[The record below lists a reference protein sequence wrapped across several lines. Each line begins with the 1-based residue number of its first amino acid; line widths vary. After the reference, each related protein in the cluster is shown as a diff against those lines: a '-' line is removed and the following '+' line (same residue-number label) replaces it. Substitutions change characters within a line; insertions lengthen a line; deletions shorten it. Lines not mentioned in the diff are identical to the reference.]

1 MGLVSLE
8 AAKAFAE
15 VSTDRLDDKLTA
27 MLRGAEDA
35 VRAHCGRDLTDGF
48 ESKSRTYYPPMAE
61 LGTTR
66 IALPERPVTA
76 ITSIH
81 IDSTGYFGV
90 PSGAFASDTEQTSGT
105 QYVLEMED
113 GTTSSSGVVIK
124 LPGILGG
131 SATAPSSQA
140 SVWPTYTGGV
150 KIIYTGGY
158 VPRPNASATMPRL
171 IEMAVCTLF
180 REIWGTSKE
189 GMPLESQAVLA
200 MSYQVANDAI
210 TRMSSVQ
217 KWLSSFREASL

>member
-1 MGLVSLE
+1 
-8 AAKAFAE
+8 
-15 VSTDRLDDKLTA
+15 

-48 ESKSRTYYPPMAE
+48 ESKSRTYYPPMTE

-150 KIIYTGGY
+150 KIVYTGGY

-171 IEMAVCTLF
+171 IEMAICTLF
-180 REIWGTSKE
+180 REIWVTSKE

>member
-48 ESKSRTYYPPMAE
+48 ESKSRTYYPPMTE

-171 IEMAVCTLF
+171 IEMAICTLF
-180 REIWGTSKE
+180 REIWVTSKE

>member
-150 KIIYTGGY
+150 KIVYTGGY

-180 REIWGTSKE
+180 REIWVTSKE

>member
-1 MGLVSLE
+1 MGLVSLTE
-8 AAKAFAE
+8 AKTFAE
-15 VSTDRLDDKLTA
+15 VFTDRLDDKLTT

-90 PSGAFASDTEQTSGT
+90 PSGAFASDSEQPSGT
-105 QYVLEMED
+105 QYVLEMEE

-180 REIWGTSKE
+180 REIWVTSKE

>member
-180 REIWGTSKE
+180 REIWVTSKE

>member
-1 MGLVSLE
+1 MGIISLE

-35 VRAHCGRDLTDGF
+35 VRAHCGRKETDGF
-48 ESKSRTYYPPMAE
+48 ESKSRTYYPHLSE

-90 PSGAFASDTEQTSGT
+90 PSGAFASDTEQTNGT
-105 QYVLEMED
+105 QYVLELDD
-113 GTTSSSGVVIK
+113 GVSSASGVIIK

-150 KIIYTGGY
+150 KIVYTGGY

-171 IEMAVCTLF
+171 LEMAVMTLF
-180 REIWGTSKE
+180 RECWVTSKE
-189 GMPLESQAVLA
+189 GMPLESESILA

-210 TRMSSVQ
+210 SRLSSVQ
-217 KWLSSFREASL
+217 KWLSSYREPSI

>member
-8 AAKAFAE
+8 SAKAFAE

-35 VRAHCGRDLTDGF
+35 VRAHCGRKETDGF
-48 ESKSRTYYPPMAE
+48 ESKSRTYYSPLSE

-76 ITSIH
+76 VTSVH

-105 QYVLEMED
+105 QYVLELDD
-113 GTTSSSGVVIK
+113 GVSSASGVIIK

-150 KIIYTGGY
+150 KIVYTGGY

-171 IEMAVCTLF
+171 LEMAVMTLF
-180 REIWGTSKE
+180 RECWVTSKE
-189 GMPLESQAVLA
+189 GMPLESESVLA

-210 TRMSSVQ
+210 TRLSSVQ
-217 KWLSSFREASL
+217 KWLSSYREPSI

>member
-8 AAKAFAE
+8 SAKAFAE

-48 ESKSRTYYPPMAE
+48 ESKSRTYYPPMTE

-76 ITSIH
+76 ITSIN

-171 IEMAVCTLF
+171 LEMAVMTLF
-180 REIWGTSKE
+180 RECWVTSKE
-189 GMPLESQAVLA
+189 GMPLESESVLA

-210 TRMSSVQ
+210 TRLSSVQ
-217 KWLSSFREASL
+217 KWLSSYREAVI

>member
-1 MGLVSLE
+1 MGLVSLTE
-8 AAKAFAE
+8 AKTFAE
-15 VSTDRLDDKLTA
+15 VFTDRLDDKLTT

-48 ESKSRTYYPPMAE
+48 ESKSRTYYPPMTE

-171 IEMAVCTLF
+171 IEMAICTLF
-180 REIWGTSKE
+180 REIWVTSKE

>member
-1 MGLVSLE
+1 MGIISLE

-35 VRAHCGRDLTDGF
+35 VRAHCGRKETDGF
-48 ESKSRTYYPPMAE
+48 ESKSRTYYPPLSE

-81 IDSTGYFGV
+81 IDSPGYFGV

-113 GTTSSSGVVIK
+113 GTSSISGVLIK

-131 SATAPSSQA
+131 SATAPSSQS
-140 SVWPTYTGGV
+140 SVWPAYTGGI

-171 IEMAVCTLF
+171 LEMAVCTLF
-180 REIWGTSKE
+180 REIWVTSKE
-189 GMPLESQAVLA
+189 GMPLDAQTILA
-200 MSYQVANDAI
+200 MSYQVADDAI
-210 TRMSSVQ
+210 KRMSSVQ
-217 KWLSSFREASL
+217 KWLSSYREVPI

>member
-1 MGLVSLE
+1 MGLVSLTE
-8 AAKAFAE
+8 AKTFAE
-15 VSTDRLDDKLTA
+15 VFTDRLDDKLTT

-76 ITSIH
+76 VTSVH
-81 IDSTGYFGV
+81 IDATGYFGV
-90 PSGAFASDTEQTSGT
+90 PSGAFASDTEQTNGT
-105 QYVLEMED
+105 QYVLELDD
-113 GTTSSSGVVIK
+113 GVSSASGVIIK

-150 KIIYTGGY
+150 KIVYTGGY

-171 IEMAVCTLF
+171 LEMAVMTLF
-180 REIWGTSKE
+180 RECWVTSKE
-189 GMPLESQAVLA
+189 GMPLESESILA

-210 TRMSSVQ
+210 SRLSSVQ
-217 KWLSSFREASL
+217 KWLSSYREPSI